1 MRTKALLLGAMIGAA
16 SLVTSMAQVYSVNI
30 VGYVNT
36 TLPRGFVMIHN
47 PLIASPGD
55 INNQPLSTVIPSLPA
70 QSVTL
75 YKYNHVTGQYDLAT
89 WDPDF
94 LEWDNPTMNVSPG
107 EGFFAYNSGNPIT
120 VTFVG
125 EVPTGTLQMPLF
137 PGFNMIGSK
146 VPQAGL
152 VQTDLGYV
160 PTGNETIYKYVNAT
174 GQYDLGTYDP
184 DFQSWDL
191 EPTIGVGEAFWAY
204 RSAAGSWTRTF
215 NVN

>member
-36 TLPRGFVMIHN
+36 AIPVGFSMIQN
-47 PLIASPGD
+47 PLNASPD
-55 INNQPLSTVIPSLPA
+55 NTVASVIPSVPA
-70 QSVTL
+70 GQALTIF
-75 YKYNHVTGQYDLAT
+75 KYNSASGSYLQVN
-89 WDPDF
+89 WDAGF
-94 LEWDNPTMNVSPG
+94 GEWDDPTLVIAPG
-107 EGFFAYNSGNPIT
+107 EGFFAYNGGTTAFTN
-120 VTFVG
+120 TFVG
-125 EVPTGTLQMPLF
+125 EVPTGTLTTPLIT
-137 PGFNMIGSK
+137 GFNMVGSK